1 MLDLAKEKQESA
13 VKKETLSQVLQKKR
27 DEITDL
33 NSKLEIAQSEL
44 KKKSEAIGKDV
55 DQKNLLD
62 SRLK

>member
-33 NSKLEIAQSEL
+33 TRKLEKA
-44 KKKSEAIGKDV
+44 
-55 DQKNLLD
+55 
-62 SRLK
+62 